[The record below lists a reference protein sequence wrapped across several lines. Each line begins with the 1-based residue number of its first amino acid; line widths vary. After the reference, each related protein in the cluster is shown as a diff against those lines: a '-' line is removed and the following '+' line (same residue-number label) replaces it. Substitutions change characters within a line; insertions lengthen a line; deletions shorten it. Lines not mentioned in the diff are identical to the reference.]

1 MKKVKQPWSRKKRA
15 LLRLV
20 FIVPLLVLLVLSC
33 RYGFTEEH
41 AIWEHEEILGLGPTQ
56 IIRNVGELPFGEIE
70 HENITLSGN
79 KNALL
84 MSMQLFDWKNGW
96 QSAGRTGLDC
106 TTGNDVMWAYW
117 QIDENKME
125 PGPQIYYFFGE
136 VADDSIQSLAVQL
149 RVGKQEK
156 LVWEQE
162 ITGKDWIEW
171 NGRRLF
177 LMLWQPEE
185 PRKDTDWWTFDIRSV
200 DENGKETRH
209 SHQNWTHS
217 SVPTA
222 KFTAKFG

>member
-1 MKKVKQPWSRKKRA
+1 MKKGKQPLSRKKRA

-20 FIVPLLVLLVLSC
+20 FIVPLLVLLVFSR
-33 RYGFTEEH
+33 RYGFTEGY

-79 KNALL
+79 ENALL

-96 QSAGRTGLDC
+96 QSAGRVGLDC
-106 TTGNDVMWAYW
+106 TTGRDVMWAYW
-117 QIDENKME
+117 QIDEMRTE

-136 VADDSIQSLAVQL
+136 VADNSIQSLRVQL
-149 RVGKQEK
+149 KVGKREA

-177 LMLWQPEE
+177 LMSWQPGE
-185 PRKDTDWWTFDIRSV
+185 PLENTVWRTFDVRSV

-209 SHQNWTHS
+209 SQQNWTHG
-217 SVPTA
+217 SVPSAKHTA
-222 KFTAKFG
+222 NFG